1 MKKNKKVLNLKKETL
16 VKLQEKQMNALVGAA
31 EMSNG
36 GNTITVVIDINPGLG
51 ATAGD
56 SCCKRSCNKAS

>member
-36 GNTITVVIDINPGLG
+36 GNTITVTIDVPIGLG
-51 ATAGD
+51 VAAEGN
-56 SCCKRSCNKAS
+56 SCCKRSCNK